1 MARTKRPQR
10 WFDKSPAQIKVRLPE
25 ALRWSL
31 EKEASSR
38 GHSMNA
44 EIVRRL
50 RDSFLTRDNPT
61 RLVAEA
67 LVEKLDDGTLE
78 EMVDIVMRSRAEDE
92 LGYAGLDAMDE
103 AKIEREL
110 ERRREGS
117 E

>member
-1 MARTKRPQR
+1 VARTKRPQGG

-38 GHSMNA
+38 GHSMNT

-50 RDSFLTRDNPT
+50 RDSFLSRDNPT

-78 EMVDIVMRSRAEDE
+78 EMVDIVMKRHAKDE
-92 LGYAGLDAMDE
+92 LADMAIDEEKIARGL
-103 AKIEREL
+103 ERE
-110 ERRREGS
+110 RGEGS